1 MNDSFSMPEPTN
13 SSKNKKGSS
22 FARFSS
28 LGIQMGVIIAF
39 FTWLGTFLDDYYKL
53 KTPWWTITLSLF
65 GVIASLYLVI
75 KEVIRM
81 EKNND

>member
-1 MNDSFSMPEPTN
+1 M
-13 SSKNKKGSS
+13 SSSSSNKKKYSV

-39 FTWLGTFLDDYYKL
+39 FTWLGFYLDKKYQT
-53 KTPWWTITLSLF
+53 KTPWWTISLSLF
-65 GVIASLYLVI
+65 GVISSLYIVI

-81 EKNND
+81 GQKNEE

>member
-1 MNDSFSMPEPTN
+1 MSDSFSMPEQTN
-13 SSKNKKGSS
+13 SSKEKKVSS

-28 LGIQMGVIIAF
+28 LGIQMGVVIAF

-81 EKNND
+81 GKNND

>member
-1 MNDSFSMPEPTN
+1 MPEQTN
-13 SSKNKKGSS
+13 SSKEKKVSS

-53 KTPWWTITLSLF
+53 NTPWWTISLSLF
-65 GVIASLYLVI
+65 GVMASLYLVI

-81 EKNND
+81 GKNND